1 MERIFNKAKNNKKA
15 AQWDIL
21 QQIRMSPEERMK
33 VAKELKNRYYGNNP
47 PDVRNSRVFFKY
59 LRTSRLEF

>member
-15 AQWDIL
+15 AQWDVL
-21 QQIRMSPEERMK
+21 QQISMSPEERMK

-47 PDVRNSRVFFKY
+47 PDVRSRKK
-59 LRTSRLEF
+59 